1 MIAVPRPITAPRRRL
16 TFSPGMLVV
25 ALLAVVVIGFGA
37 YLGIQVLRFAKP
49 PTIAVT
55 DPPTAVLDVGESATT
70 YTLRGV
76 TLPGAA
82 VSVATPARDPYQVTA
97 GSDGAWSAD
106 VELRRGRNQF
116 DVSAVDRD
124 TGKRSESTVRL
135 FITVPFAVNAAP
147 TVSLSARGAPST
159 TERP

>member
-1 MIAVPRPITAPRRRL
+1 M
-16 TFSPGMLVV
+16 
-25 ALLAVVVIGFGA
+25 IGFGA

-55 DPPTAVLDVGESATT
+55 DPATAVLDVGESATT

-76 TLPGAA
+76 TVPGAA
-82 VSVATPARDPYQVTA
+82 VSVATSATDPYQVTA

-116 DVSAVDRD
+116 DVSAVDRE
-124 TGKRSESTVRL
+124 TRQAIRVHHPAVHHCAVRRE
-135 FITVPFAVNAAP
+135 
-147 TVSLSARGAPST
+147 RGADRIARSDGHAGA
-159 TERP
+159 RPRGPDVDRRNAR